1 VAAPRGPTDKSPKRR
16 HRRKPIDLKRVQTA
30 LGDVIEQVEFY
41 VTEPAARGERLDI
54 ADLCK
59 LTHALAQAASV
70 FKTLTET
77 SALDELADLKERIGA
92 IESSRISA

>member
-1 VAAPRGPTDKSPKRR
+1 MSTDKAPRRSR
-16 HRRKPIDLKRVQTA
+16 RRKPIDLKRVEAA
-30 LGDVIEQVEFY
+30 LGEAIEQVEFY
-41 VTEPAARGERLDI
+41 VTDPATRGERIDI

-92 IESSRISA
+92 IESSRLSA